1 MASAGSS
8 RDISQQVE
16 SLRKALRRHEH
27 LYYVLDRP
35 EISDAEYDGLMSQL
49 QELERAYPELIT
61 PDSPTQRIG
70 GQPREGFVK
79 APHTSAMMSLDNAFG
94 EQELLDF
101 DRRVREKAGLDVVD
115 YVGELKLD
123 GISMAVHFRE
133 GRMVRA
139 LTRGDGFT
147 GEEITENARTIRS
160 LPLILA
166 TGSRL
171 PGELE
176 VRGEVVMNRKSF
188 ERLNSQ
194 RLRDEQPT
202 FANPRNAAAGSLRV
216 LDPKITASRRL
227 DFFAYNLISEGEA
240 VLDHHWETLET
251 LSNVGFKVNP
261 HRERLAGIEAA
272 LRFGAQWLEKRETLP
287 YEIDGLVLKV
297 NSRELQRLL
306 GATSKAPRWAIAYK
320 LAAQQAETIV
330 EDIDV
335 QVGRTGA
342 ITPRALLRPVQ
353 VGGVTVSRATLHN
366 EDEIERLGLQIGDR
380 VLIERSGD
388 VIPKVLRVVEKG
400 KDRRPFEVL
409 KECPV
414 CGTKL
419 VREEGEAIRR
429 CVNANCPAR
438 LKESV
443 LHFASRRA
451 MNIDGMGEAL
461 VEQLVDGGLVK
472 GVARLYRLEAE
483 KLESLERMGKK
494 SSEKLVRNIENSK
507 NTPLPRVIYALGI
520 RFVGERTAQILA
532 DHFGSIEEIGKASAE
547 ELEQAEEVG
556 PRIAVAIQEFF
567 AEPRN
572 RALLDDLRQAGLQF
586 SQPKKAAPKGA
597 GKLGRR
603 TFVLTGTLPN
613 MSRDE
618 AAERIE
624 AAGGKVT
631 GSVSKKTD
639 YVVAGESAGSKL
651 DRASKLGIKVI
662 GEEELVELLEGA
674 GASE

>member
-1 MASAGSS
+1 MASATSS
-8 RDISQQVE
+8 RKITQEIE
-16 SLRKALRRHEH
+16 SLRETLRHHEYM
-27 LYYVLDRP
+27 YYVLDQP
-35 EISDAEYDGLMSQL
+35 EVSDAEYDRLMLRL
-49 QELERAYPELIT
+49 QELEQAHPDLIT
-61 PDSPTQRIG
+61 PDSPTQRVG

-79 APHTSAMMSLDNAFG
+79 AAHTAPMMSLDNAFG
-94 EQELLDF
+94 EQPLRDF
-101 DRRVREKAGLDVVD
+101 DRRVREKTDLDVVD

-123 GISMAVHFRE
+123 GISMAVHFAD

-139 LTRGDGFT
+139 LTRGDGLT
-147 GEEITENARTIRS
+147 GEEVTENARTIRS
-160 LPLILA
+160 LPLLI
-166 TGSRL
+166 TKGSKL
-171 PGELE
+171 PAEFE
-176 VRGEVVMNRKSF
+176 VRGEVVLNRKAF
-188 ERLNSQ
+188 ERLNAQ
-194 RLRDEQPT
+194 RLRDAQPT

-216 LDPKITASRRL
+216 LDPKITASRQL
-227 DFFAYNLISEGEA
+227 DFFAYNLMAEGEA
-240 VLDHHWETLET
+240 FLDYHWDTLEA
-251 LSNVGFKVNP
+251 LSATGFKVNP
-261 HRERLAGIEAA
+261 HRERLHGIDQA
-272 LRFGAQWLEKRETLP
+272 LRYGTEWLERRETLP

-297 NSRELQRLL
+297 NSRALQRQL
-306 GATSKAPRWAIAYK
+306 GSTSKAPRWAIAYK
-320 LAAQQAETIV
+320 LASQQAETVV
-330 EDIDV
+330 ENIDV

-366 EDEIERLGLQIGDR
+366 EDEVERLGLQIGDT
-380 VLIERSGD
+380 VMIERSGD
-388 VIPKVLRVVEKG
+388 VIPKVLRVTKQG
-400 KDRRPFEVL
+400 KDRRPFAMP
-409 KECPV
+409 KQCPV

-451 MNIDGMGEAL
+451 MNIDGMGDAL

-472 GVARLYRLEAE
+472 SVADLYRLDAA

-494 SSEKLVRNIENSK
+494 SSEKLVKNIDHSRK
-507 NTPLPRVIYALGI
+507 VPLPRVIYALGI

-532 DHFGSIEEIGKASAE
+532 DHFGSIDEMARASAE

-556 PRIAVAIQEFF
+556 PRIAVAIREFF

-572 RALLDDLRQAGLQF
+572 RALLEDLRQAGLQF
-586 SQPKKAAPKGA
+586 SQTKKAAAKRA
-597 GKLGRR
+597 GKLQGL

-613 MSRDE
+613 LTRDD
-618 AAERIE
+618 ASERIE

-651 DRASKLGIKVI
+651 DKAQELGVKVI
-662 GEEELVELLEGA
+662 GEKELIKLLEA
-674 GASE
+674 

>member
-1 MASAGSS
+1 MPSSS
-8 RDISQQVE
+8 RKIAQEVDA
-16 SLRKALRRHEH
+16 LRENLRRHEY
-27 LYYVLDRP
+27 LYYVLDQP
-35 EISDAEYDGLMSQL
+35 AISDAEYDRLMLRL
-49 QELERAYPELIT
+49 QEIEQAHPELLT
-61 PDSPTQRIG
+61 PDSPTQRVG

-79 APHTSAMMSLDNAFG
+79 APHTAPMMSLDNAFG
-94 EQELLDF
+94 EQALRDF

-115 YVGELKLD
+115 YIGELKLD
-123 GISMAVHFRE
+123 GISMAVHFAG

-139 LTRGDGFT
+139 LTRGDGFS
-147 GEEITENARTIRS
+147 GEEISENARTIRS
-160 LPLILA
+160 LPLVLTKGA
-166 TGSRL
+166 KL
-171 PGELE
+171 PGEFE

-188 ERLNSQ
+188 ERLNAQ
-194 RLRDEQPT
+194 RLKDDLPT
-202 FANPRNAAAGSLRV
+202 FANPRNAAAGSLRM
-216 LDPKITASRRL
+216 LDPKVTASRRL
-227 DFFAYNLISEGEA
+227 DFFAYNLLAGGEA
-240 VLDHHWETLET
+240 YMEYHWDTLEM
-251 LSNVGFKVNP
+251 LAELGFKVNP
-261 HRERLAGIEAA
+261 HRERLDGIEAA
-272 LRFGAQWLEKRETLP
+272 LRYGSEWLEKRHGLP

-297 NSRELQRLL
+297 NSRELQRKL

-320 LAAQQAETIV
+320 LAAQQAETVV

-366 EDEIERLGLQIGDR
+366 EDEIERLALQIGDR

-388 VIPKVLRVVEKG
+388 VIPKVLRVVEQG
-400 KDRRPFEVL
+400 KERRPFQIP

-472 GVARLYRLEAE
+472 SVADLYRLDAE
-483 KLESLERMGKK
+483 KLASLERMGKK
-494 SSEKLVRNIENSK
+494 SSEKLLKNIDNSK
-507 NTPLPRVIYALGI
+507 KTPLPRVIYALGI

-532 DHFGSIEEIGKASAE
+532 DHFGSIDEIAKAFPE
-547 ELEQAEEVG
+547 DLEQAEEVG

-572 RALLDDLRQAGLQF
+572 RALLEDLRQAGLQF
-586 SQPKKAAPKGA
+586 SQAKKAAAKVA
-597 GKLGRR
+597 GKLQGR

-613 MSRDE
+613 LTRDE

-631 GSVSKKTD
+631 GSVSNKTD

-651 DRASKLGIKVI
+651 DKARELGVKVI
-662 GEEELVELLEGA
+662 GEMELIGLLE
-674 GASE
+674 E

>member
-1 MASAGSS
+1 MASATSS
-8 RDISQQVE
+8 RKIAQEAE
-16 SLRKALRRHEH
+16 SLRENLRRHEY
-27 LYYVLDRP
+27 LYYVLDEP
-35 EISDAEYDGLMSQL
+35 AISDAEYDRLMLRL
-49 QELERAYPELIT
+49 QEIEQAHPELLT
-61 PDSPTQRIG
+61 PDSPTQRVG

-79 APHTSAMMSLDNAFG
+79 APHTAAMMSLDNAFG
-94 EQELLDF
+94 EQALRDF
-101 DRRVREKAGLDVVD
+101 DRRVREKVDVDVVD

-123 GISMAVHFRE
+123 GISMAVHFAGR
-133 GRMVRA
+133 RMVRA
-139 LTRGDGFT
+139 LTRGDGFS

-160 LPLILA
+160 LPLVA
-166 TGSRL
+166 AKASKL
-171 PGELE
+171 PGDFE

-188 ERLNSQ
+188 ERLNAQ
-194 RLRDEQPT
+194 RLRDAQPT

-227 DFFAYNLISEGEA
+227 DFFAYNLLVAGEA
-240 VLDHHWETLET
+240 FLGHHWDTLET
-251 LSNVGFKVNP
+251 LSEIGFKVNP
-261 HRERLAGIEAA
+261 HRERLQGIDAA
-272 LRFGAQWLEKRETLP
+272 LRYGTEWLAKRETLP

-297 NSRELQRLL
+297 NSRELQRQL
-306 GATSKAPRWAIAYK
+306 GATSKAPRWAVAYK
-320 LAAQQAETIV
+320 LASQQAETVV
-330 EDIDV
+330 ENIDV

-366 EDEIERLGLQIGDR
+366 EDEIERLGLQIGDT
-380 VLIERSGD
+380 VLLERSGD
-388 VIPKVLRVVEKG
+388 VIPKVLRVVEPG
-400 KDRRPFEVL
+400 KDRRLFAMPEQ
-409 KECPV
+409 CPV

-451 MNIDGMGEAL
+451 MNIDGLGEAL

-472 GVARLYRLEAE
+472 SVADLYRLDSE
-483 KLESLERMGKK
+483 KLEALERMGKK
-494 SSEKLVRNIENSK
+494 SSEKLIKNIDGSRK
-507 NTPLPRVIYALGI
+507 TTLPRVIYALGI

-532 DHFGSIEEIGKASAE
+532 DHFGSIDEIAKASPE

-556 PRIAVAIQEFF
+556 PRIAVAIREFF

-572 RALLDDLRQAGLQF
+572 RALLEDLRQAGLQF
-586 SQPKKAAPKGA
+586 SQPKKATVKAT
-597 GKLGRR
+597 GKLQGR

-613 MSRDE
+613 LTRDE

-651 DRASKLGIKVI
+651 DKARELGIKVV
-662 GEEELVELLEGA
+662 GEDELLELLEG
-674 GASE
+674 